1 MPILTLR
8 TINSPTLPI
17 PGMDPWH
24 ANAGDPAVSV
34 MTSFRERH
42 SVTVPD
48 TMPIDV
54 ALEHMKH
61 TGVRCAFAVDD
72 EGKAVVGLVTAYD
85 IMSEK
90 PIQAAHTKRQDILV
104 RDIMQRIS
112 DWRVIHIEDLE
123 RATVGSVARLFDE
136 TRLTHIPVTE
146 TDAKG
151 HVKVRGLLSSARVK
165 RLLHHT

>member
-1 MPILTLR
+1 MPTLNLR
-8 TINSPTLPI
+8 TINSDTLPI

-24 ANAGDPAVSV
+24 ANATDPAVTV
-34 MTSFRERH
+34 MTSFREHH
-42 SVTVPD
+42 SVTVAD
-48 TMPIDV
+48 NMPIDA

-61 TGVRCAFAVDD
+61 AGVRCAFAVD
-72 EGKAVVGLVTAYD
+72 EHRKAVVGLVTAYD

-90 PIQAAHTKRQDILV
+90 PIQSAHTKRQDILV
-104 RDIMQRIS
+104 KDIMQRTAE
-112 DWRVIHIEDLE
+112 WRVIHIEDLE

-151 HVKVRGLLSSARVK
+151 NIKVRGLLSSARVK
-165 RLLHHT
+165 RLLQH

>member
-1 MPILTLR
+1 MPTLNLR
-8 TINSPTLPI
+8 TINSDTLPI

-24 ANAGDPAVSV
+24 ANATDPAVTV
-34 MTSFRERH
+34 MTNFREHH
-42 SVTVPD
+42 SVTVAD
-48 TMPIDV
+48 AMPIDA

-61 TGVRCAFAVDD
+61 AGVRCAFAVD
-72 EGKAVVGLVTAYD
+72 ERRKAVVGLVTAYD

-90 PIQAAHTKRQDILV
+90 PIQSAHTKRQDILV
-104 RDIMQRIS
+104 KDIMQRIAE
-112 DWRVIHIEDLE
+112 WRVIHIEDLE

-151 HVKVRGLLSSARVK
+151 DIRVRGLLSSAKVK
-165 RLLHHT
+165 RLLQH